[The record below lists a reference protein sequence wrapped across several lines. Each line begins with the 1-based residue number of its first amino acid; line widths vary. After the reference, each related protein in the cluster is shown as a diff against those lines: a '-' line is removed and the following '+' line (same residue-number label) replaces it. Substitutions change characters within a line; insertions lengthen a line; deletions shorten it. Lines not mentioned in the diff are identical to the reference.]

1 MCAFLRC
8 PDDLS
13 IMLWLFGISFLI
25 SLFILIKLENKI
37 LALLTFSVLSGIV
50 SFLVSISGSL
60 IFRIYGV
67 EWLQYFS
74 LFIWP
79 IISIILIIYYVRKKK
94 Q

>member
-13 IMLWLFGISFLI
+13 IMLWLFGISFLV
-25 SLFILIKLENKI
+25 SLFILIKLENRI
-37 LALLTFSVLSGIV
+37 LALVTLSVLFGVI
-50 SFLVSISGSL
+50 SFLMSISGSL
-60 IFRIYGV
+60 IFRIYNI

-79 IISIILIIYYVRKKK
+79 IVNIILITLYVRKKK